1 MKDYEVHL
9 IEEFAAGRMSR
20 RQLLRRASVA
30 GISLAALGMVGAT
43 SVRADE
49 PKRGGTIRLAA
60 QFPGKGR
67 PIPIRRLGRSPFARA

>member
-30 GISLAALGMVGAT
+30 GISLAALGMVGT
-43 SVRADE
+43 RSVRADE
-49 PKRGGTIRLAA
+49 PKRGGTIRLGGAVPR
-60 QFPGKGR
+60 QG
-67 PIPIRRLGRSPFARA
+67 SPTGNRIQRG